1 LSAIHVNRGGYSTVY
16 EVTSKATNERC
27 AVKCIEKR
35 ILEKGRNIKLLRRYC
50 PTTRQCLELLLVV
63 EG

>member
-1 LSAIHVNRGGYSTVY
+1 VY

-35 ILEKGRNIKLLRRYC
+35 IMERGRNIKLLRR
-50 PTTRQCLELLLVV
+50 
-63 EG
+63 

>member
-1 LSAIHVNRGGYSTVY
+1 VIHVNRGGYSTVY

-35 ILEKGRNIKLLRRYC
+35 ILEKGRNIKLLRRYS
-50 PTTRQCLELLLVV
+50 TSVAVV
-63 EG
+63 VGGGCGGSC